1 MHCPGIYCFI
11 KYKGW
16 DGLDEQLSRMM
27 QFIQSMQGESTM
39 DKPGGVYGP
48 TDMLAALRP
57 MLPHK
62 KQRMIDLFTKFLEIQ
77 EILNEMKDNTV
88 L

>member
-1 MHCPGIYCFI
+1 
-11 KYKGW
+11 
-16 DGLDEQLSRMM
+16 
-27 QFIQSMQGESTM
+27 M

-48 TDMLAALRP
+48 ADMLAALRP